1 MPVLPDVLRS
11 DLEVVFCGT
20 AAGRKS
26 AELGQY
32 YAGPGNK
39 FWEVLKDAGFVP
51 VLLNPRQFKQVLDFR
66 IGLTDLNKEQSGGD
80 DELTSAGFDA
90 GGLLRKVRACQPRVL
105 AFTSGTAARKYY
117 GRRQVVWGRQA
128 RPIGGTI
135 VWVLPS
141 TSGRARS
148 HWPRLKHHWCELAE
162 FLRSGQELAHLVERT

>member
-80 DELTSAGFDA
+80 DELTSAGFDT
-90 GGLLRKVRACQPRVL
+90 
-105 AFTSGTAARKYY
+105 FY
-117 GRRQVVWGRQA
+117 
-128 RPIGGTI
+128 
-135 VWVLPS
+135 
-141 TSGRARS
+141 
-148 HWPRLKHHWCELAE
+148 LAE
-162 FLRSGQELAHLVERT
+162 GYSEANSPPLAQLCLGLSLIMMCTASLGIPIFVITEVIPSASCFFWGTVRPSHISTITTGIITSLIYLCLVLLKLR